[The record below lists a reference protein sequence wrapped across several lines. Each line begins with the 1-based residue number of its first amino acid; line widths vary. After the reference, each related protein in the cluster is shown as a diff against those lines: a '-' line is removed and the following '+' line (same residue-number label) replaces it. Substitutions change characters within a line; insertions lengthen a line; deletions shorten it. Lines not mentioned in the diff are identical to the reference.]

1 MRRKRRRQARPRV
14 QKNQGQHRPVRSAP
28 SKRQFLRFLI
38 AGGVAAGANFGS
50 RFIFSLYVSYELAIV
65 LAYLVGMTVA
75 FLLMRGRVFSAS
87 TGRLMPQVLKFT
99 LVNGF
104 AVLQTVVISLL
115 LARYVFPPFG
125 VQGAVGEAWAH
136 AVGVI
141 VPVFSSYFGHK
152 LLTFR

>member
-14 QKNQGQHRPVRSAP
+14 QRNQGQHRPVRSAP

-75 FLLMRGRVFSAS
+75 FLLMRGQVFRASA
-87 TGRLMPQVLKFT
+87 GRLMPQVLKFT

-104 AVLQTVVISLL
+104 AVLQTMVISLV
-115 LARYVFPPFG
+115 LARYVFPRLG
-125 VQGAVGEAWAH
+125 LLWASSEALAH
-136 AVGVI
+136 GVGVI

-152 LLTFR
+152 RLTFR